1 MTESKTAWTFSMGEL
16 GNFEVYE
23 TSDFGL
29 ESEGERNGAYATR
42 ADALR
47 EVIASAI
54 ADRECAQTRI
64 NEARRQLRQCKTP
77 AKKGLRP

>member
-1 MTESKTAWTFSMGEL
+1 MTQSKTAWTFSMGEL

-23 TSDFGL
+23 TDDFGL

-54 ADRECAQTRI
+54 ADRQCTNMRLK
-64 NEARRQLRQCKTP
+64 EARRQLRQCTTSSR
-77 AKKGLRP
+77 KGRRS